1 LFQIVLDDH
10 IGDGIEDELNVIR
23 IRGAGEMRVD
33 LLLVFPLVEIFKLH
47 ANVVGRL
54 LKSVGS

>member
-10 IGDGIEDELNVIR
+10 IGDGIEDELDVIR

-47 ANVVGRL
+47 ANVVSRL

>member
-10 IGDGIEDELNVIR
+10 IGDGIEDELHVVR

-33 LLLVFPLVEIFKLH
+33 LLLVFSLVQVFELH
-47 ANVVGRL
+47 ANVIGRL
-54 LKSVGS
+54 LEGVGS

>member
-47 ANVVGRL
+47 ANVVGRF